1 MQNAIARFTRY
12 LECRFPERSTSKHY
26 SSDLKIFA
34 RFVGDKQPREIK
46 VKTINAFVEDQNR
59 QQLKPNTI
67 NRRLASLSSFFQFLI
82 LEEDDDN
89 VECARHSA
97 TGKTLSVGSDTIFSA
112 GDTCRVTCRMML

>member
-1 MQNAIARFTRY
+1 MHWVVMQNAIARFTRY
-12 LECRFPERSTSKHY
+12 LERRFPERSTSKHY

-46 VKTINAFVEDQNR
+46 VKTTQYRTNWVGINAFVEDQSR

-67 NRRLASLSSFFQFLI
+67 NRRLATLSSFFQFLI

-89 VECARHSA
+89 VECA
-97 TGKTLSVGSDTIFSA
+97 
-112 GDTCRVTCRMML
+112 

>member
-34 RFVGDKQPREIK
+34 RFVVDKQPRKIK
-46 VKTINAFVEDQNR
+46 FKTINAFVEDQCR

-67 NRRLASLSSFFQFLI
+67 NRRLA
-82 LEEDDDN
+82 
-89 VECARHSA
+89 
-97 TGKTLSVGSDTIFSA
+97 TLSGLPTF
-112 GDTCRVTCRMML
+112 

>member
-1 MQNAIARFTRY
+1 MQNALARFTHY
-12 LECRFPERSTSKHY
+12 LECRYPERSTSKHY

-46 VKTINAFVEDQNR
+46 VKTINAFVENQSR
-59 QQLKPNTI
+59 QQLKPSTI
-67 NRRLASLSSFFQFLI
+67 NRRLATLSSFFQFLI

-112 GDTCRVTCRMML
+112 GDICRVTCGMML

>member
-1 MQNAIARFTRY
+1 MQNAIARFTHY
-12 LECRFPERSTSKHY
+12 LERRFPERSTSKHY

-46 VKTINAFVEDQNR
+46 VKTINAFVEDQSR

-67 NRRLASLSSFFQFLI
+67 NRRLATLSSFFQFLI

-97 TGKTLSVGSDTIFSA
+97 TGKTLSVGNDTTFSA
-112 GDTCRVTCRMML
+112 GDTCRVTCGMML